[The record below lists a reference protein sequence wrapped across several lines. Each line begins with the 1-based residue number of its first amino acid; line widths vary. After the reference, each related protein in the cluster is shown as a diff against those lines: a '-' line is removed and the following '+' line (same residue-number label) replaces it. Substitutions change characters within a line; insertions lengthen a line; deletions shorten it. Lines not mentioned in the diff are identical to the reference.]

1 MDKAVF
7 LSWSLAWGQ
16 TMIGVMTVMAV
27 IPPSKGLIPACCSCQ
42 DCCSHAPDSMAGHCW
57 PTPPEET
64 PRHLQANLVQSLL
77 GSLLL
82 SPGSCMYKV
91 LLYPSRVCFL
101 VGSHPF
107 VWFQVGKSVVSPR
120 ILQQCKN
127 FFGII
132 VLQFVGHLLSGSV
145 LELMATSS
153 ERTYATTSESVA
165 ARTPVPVAGH
175 SWPVTLQETLEHS
188 KAGLAQS
195 LTGAIA
201 LFPQSCV
208 HKVLFVPSKSL
219 ASLRY
224 DAIFPLLPSCW
235 GFSFGLG
242 CWVSFGGGS
251 NICLSM
257 AVQQLWPWC
266 SHRRRWTQALP
277 LRHLCSWFHASD
289 WL

>member
-16 TMIGVMTVMAV
+16 TMVGVMTVMAV

-42 DCCSHAPDSMAGHCW
+42 ECCSHAPDPTAGHCW

-132 VLQFVGHLLSGSV
+132 VLQFVGHLLSGSAV
-145 LELMATSS
+145 ELMTVFFKN
-153 ERTYATTSESVA
+153 TYAICCISQVCCSQSTCPRS
-165 ARTPVPVAGH
+165 RPL
-175 SWPVTLQETLEHS
+175 WPMPLQETLTHS
-188 KAGLAQS
+188 KAGLAQ
-195 LTGAIA
+195 A
-201 LFPQSCV
+201 LLEVTAPSPVFWCTQGFVFTLQMYLEIEINIFKTRICV
-208 HKVLFVPSKSL
+208 FSWKSQKL
-219 ASLRY
+219 HIS
-224 DAIFPLLPSCW
+224 
-235 GFSFGLG
+235 
-242 CWVSFGGGS
+242 
-251 NICLSM
+251 
-257 AVQQLWPWC
+257 PWI
-266 SHRRRWTQALP
+266 
-277 LRHLCSWFHASD
+277 
-289 WL
+289 